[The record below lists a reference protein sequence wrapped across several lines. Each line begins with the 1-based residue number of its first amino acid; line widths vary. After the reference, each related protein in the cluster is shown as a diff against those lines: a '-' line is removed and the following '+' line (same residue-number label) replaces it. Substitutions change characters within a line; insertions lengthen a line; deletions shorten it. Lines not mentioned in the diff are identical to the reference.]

1 MSNSVVVGLSGGVDS
16 SVTALLLLEQGHDVR
31 AVFMKNWLETTPGG
45 QCLWEQDVEDAMQV
59 CDTLGIP
66 LNTIDLSR
74 TYWDAVFARFLEEYR
89 NGLTPNPDIVCN
101 QEVKFKAFR
110 DHARDLGAD
119 YLATGH
125 YARCKKSDSGWVLDR
140 GLDPD
145 KDQSYFLCM
154 LTQQQLEGTLFPVGS
169 LLKSDVRKLAAKAG
183 LATHAKKDSTGI
195 CFVGER
201 PFREFLAQ
209 FLPVRPGEIRDA
221 DGRVIGEHEGVHFYT
236 IGQRS
241 GLGVGGIAGRQD
253 APWYVATKDPAS
265 NTLTAVQGNDHPLL
279 FSRSL
284 CTSPANWIAGQPPAT
299 GQTLQL
305 KTRYRQPDQDCTV
318 EQQSNGSLDV
328 MFAAPQ
334 RAVAPGQYAVFYTGE
349 TCLGGAAIRSVQR

>member
-1 MSNSVVVGLSGGVDS
+1 MGKSVVVGLSGGVDS
-16 SVTALLLLEQGHDVR
+16 SVCVLLLLEQGYDVR

-74 TYWDAVFARFLEEYR
+74 AYWDAVFTRFLDEYR
-89 NGLTPNPDIVCN
+89 TGLTPNPDIVCN

-110 DHARDLGAD
+110 DHTRELGAD

-125 YARCKKSDSGWVLDR
+125 YARCGKSAHGWELRR
-140 GLDPD
+140 GLDQN

-154 LTQQQLEGTLFPVGS
+154 LTQQQLDGTLFPVGAMQ
-169 LLKSDVRKLAAKAG
+169 KGEVRKLAAKAG

-209 FLPVRPGEIRDA
+209 FLPVAPGD
-221 DGRVIGEHEGVHFYT
+221 
-236 IGQRS
+236 QRNCCFHKYWS
-241 GLGVGGIAGRQD
+241 SHNHSLRSFRRYGIQRLGVGCDRHQL
-253 APWYVATKDPAS
+253 YRRYPA
-265 NTLTAVQGNDHPLL
+265 L
-279 FSRSL
+279 SR
-284 CTSPANWIAGQPPAT
+284 
-299 GQTLQL
+299 
-305 KTRYRQPDQDCTV
+305 
-318 EQQSNGSLDV
+318 
-328 MFAAPQ
+328 
-334 RAVAPGQYAVFYTGE
+334 
-349 TCLGGAAIRSVQR
+349 

>member
-1 MSNSVVVGLSGGVDS
+1 MSSSVIVGLSGGVDS
-16 SVTALLLLEQGHDVR
+16 SVSALLLAEQGYDVR

-74 TYWDAVFARFLEEYR
+74 AYWDGVFARFLEAYR
-89 NGLTPNPDIVCN
+89 SGLTPNPDVVCN

-110 DHARDLGAD
+110 DHVLGLGATHM
-119 YLATGH
+119 ATGH
-125 YARCKKSDSGWVLDR
+125 YARCTKSESGWMLGRGRDSG
-140 GLDPD
+140 

-154 LTQQQLEGTLFPVGS
+154 LTQQQLEGTLFPVGH
-169 LLKSDVRKLAAKAG
+169 LMKSAVRDLAAKAG
-183 LATHAKKDSTGI
+183 LGTHAKKDSTGI

-201 PFREFLAQ
+201 PFREFLAR
-209 FLPVRPGEIRDA
+209 FLPVAPGEIRDA
-221 DGRVIGEHEGVHFYT
+221 GGHVIGQHEGVHFYT

-253 APWYVATKDPAS
+253 APWYVAAKDAAT
-265 NTLTAVQGNDHPLL
+265 NTLIAVQGDHPLL
-279 FSRSL
+279 YSRSL
-284 CTSPANWIAGQPPAT
+284 RTAPANWIAGQPPPP
-299 GQTLQL
+299 GQALQL
-305 KTRYRQPDQDCTV
+305 KTRYRQPDQECAIEV
-318 EQQSNGSLDV
+318 EADGALAVHFVS
-328 MFAAPQ
+328 PQ

-349 TCLGGAAIRSVQR
+349 TCLGGAVITDTGH